1 MKVLLVEPNYK
12 NKYPPM
18 GLMKISTY
26 HKQLG
31 DEVRFVKGFS
41 SDVDKEVWDR
51 IYITT
56 LFTFDFD
63 VDVETINHY
72 KLLVNN
78 IDNLYVGGIMASL
91 MPDKIAE
98 ATGIERSHVLT
109 GLFTDTS
116 VVGDDNDI
124 NVDELPL
131 DYDILEQVDYKYPA
145 GDNYFAYTT
154 RGCPNHC
161 SFCAVPILEPNFHVT
176 NNIIDQIKT
185 IDEKY
190 GPKQHLLLLDN
201 NVLNTPDLKSLVDDL
216 CTAGFGRGAKYT
228 DPGAYNIVMM
238 RYKKGDRA
246 EFLDKKMAA
255 YLEGFKKR
263 IKSAEMLEM
272 FLQIVIAA
280 EDAEDYAQY
289 MLDHEEE
296 LSPIIEKYRSKAKKA
311 RYLDFNQGVD
321 GRKINDEN
329 MEQLARLAIHPL
341 RIAFDD
347 IHLKD
352 VYCEAVRTAHRHG
365 IREISNYILF
375 NYKDKPEDLYERLRV
390 NIELNEE
397 LGIQI
402 FSFPMKYSP
411 ISETDRTYIG
421 ANWCKKSIRA
431 ISAIL
436 QVTKGVVAAGSS
448 FFYKAFGNNLEEF
461 YEILAMPRELIM
473 FRSHFEGD
481 GTTAKWQA
489 LYRKLND
496 EQKDRLMEIVSHN
509 MSELRN
515 IPWPDDLR
523 EILEFYLIKYSG
535 KTEHTAEQYIQMS
548 LMDDSDIVTEDTM
561 LD

>member
-1 MKVLLVEPNYK
+1 MRVLLVEPNYK

-26 HKQLG
+26 HKMLG
-31 DEVRFVKGFS
+31 DEVRFVKGFDR
-41 SDVDKEVWDR
+41 DVDEEVWDR
-51 IYITT
+51 IYVTT

-63 VDVETINHY
+63 LDVETINHY
-72 KLLVNN
+72 KMLVNN
-78 IDNLYVGGIMASL
+78 INDLYVGGIMASL
-91 MPDKIAE
+91 MPDKVVA
-98 ATGIERSHVLT
+98 ATGIDRSHVLT

-131 DYDILEQVDYKYPA
+131 DYDILEQIAYKYPA

-161 SFCAVPILEPNFHVT
+161 SFCAVPILEPHFHVT
-176 NNIIDQIKT
+176 NNIIDQIKA
-185 IDEKY
+185 IDAKY

-201 NVLNTPDLKSLVDDL
+201 NVLNTTDLKALVDDL
-216 CTAGFGRGAKYT
+216 CKAGFGKDAKYT

-238 RYKKGDRA
+238 RYKNGDRA
-246 EFLDKKMAA
+246 DFLDKKMAA
-255 YLEGFKKR
+255 YLDSFKKR
-263 IKSAEMLEM
+263 IKSPDMLET
-272 FLQIVIAA
+272 FLQVVIGA

-289 MLDHEEE
+289 MLDHEDA
-296 LSPIIEKYRSKAKKA
+296 LSPIIEKYRTKTKKA

-321 GRKINDEN
+321 GRKINDDN

-347 IHLKD
+347 IKLKD
-352 VYCEAVRTAHRHG
+352 VYCKAVRTAHRHG
-365 IREISNYILF
+365 IKQISNYILF
-375 NYKDKPEDLYERLRV
+375 NYKDRPEDLYERLRV

-421 ANWCKKSIRA
+421 GNWCKKSIRA

-436 QVTKGVVAAGSS
+436 QVTKGVVAAGSN
-448 FFYKAFGNNLEEF
+448 FFYKAFGNNLDEYFEL
-461 YEILAMPRELIM
+461 LAMPRELIM
-473 FRSHFEGD
+473 FRSHFEEN
-481 GTTAKWQA
+481 GTTAAWQK
-489 LYRKLND
+489 LYRRLD
-496 EQKDRLMEIVSHN
+496 DSQKDQLMQLVSLN
-509 MSELRN
+509 VTELKN
-515 IPWPDDLR
+515 TPWPDELR
-523 EILEFYLIKYSG
+523 EILPFYLIKYTG
-535 KTEHTAEQYIQMS
+535 RTEISEEKYVQLSIT
-548 LMDDSDIVTEDTM
+548 DDSDIVVEE
-561 LD
+561 